1 MRNSENFKT
10 VWWGILVIAIGYYL
24 FDRFPKLVEGKPS
37 YFDAIVFIVWIGV
50 CLAPIYQEMNIL
62 GFKFKQQFD
71 ELKKDINHQLSIM
84 KVELQSSIEVSN
96 ANQNHISVTTSSE
109 PPKDSEIPQLEAA
122 LDKILK
128 SRGLGE
134 TDYQLPEVSS
144 DSVEMFKVRL
154 AFERLVNKYTSE
166 NTPMLATDISR
177 RRGYPLGR
185 ILNELR
191 KYSSISDGV
200 INGVIEVINICNYG
214 IHNEKISE
222 KQLSFVR
229 NSSSSL
235 YKALEQELRENGL

>member
-10 VWWGILVIAIGYYL
+10 VWWGILVVVIGYYL
-24 FDRFPKLVEGKPS
+24 FDRYPELVASKPS

-71 ELKKDINHQLSIM
+71 DLKKDINHQLSMM

-96 ANQNHISVTTSSE
+96 ANQNHISVNTSSE
-109 PPKDSEIPQLEAA
+109 PPRDSEIPQLEASI
-122 LDKILK
+122 DQILK
-128 SRGLGE
+128 SRGSE
-134 TDYQLPEVSS
+134 RTDYQLPDVSP

-166 NTPMLATDISR
+166 NISMLATDISR
-177 RRGYPLGR
+177 RKGYSLGR

-200 INGVIEVINICNYG
+200 INGVIEIINICNYG

-222 KQLSFVR
+222 QQLNFVR
-229 NSSSSL
+229 KSSSSL
-235 YKALEQELRENGL
+235 YIALEQELRENGL